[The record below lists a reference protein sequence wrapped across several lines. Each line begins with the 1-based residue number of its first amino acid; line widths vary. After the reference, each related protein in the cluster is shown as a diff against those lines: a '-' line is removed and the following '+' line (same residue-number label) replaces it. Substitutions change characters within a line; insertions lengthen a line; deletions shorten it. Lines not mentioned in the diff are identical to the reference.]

1 MKKQINYSR
10 TFSRSQPNNIV
21 RRRTNKFYDN
31 FLGAFPSIEGK
42 IAIRPLKKKLLK
54 RSISRNK
61 KRYRQHVNIRFPG
74 CIVPRFQSRGS
85 ADSSFVSH
93 SESPPVPTFPNLRGG
108 PLCSALFSAS
118 LSPSPFL
125 LLLPPFLSFP
135 RNLDSPF
142 PRSLLPYSK
151 SSRPEVMRTASEEKR
166 QRKGWWLV
174 GGSREANRRALSAL
188 SVDGVFRGGDMESG
202 NSCLAG

>member
-1 MKKQINYSR
+1 MHC
-10 TFSRSQPNNIV
+10 P
-21 RRRTNKFYDN
+21 
-31 FLGAFPSIEGK
+31 
-42 IAIRPLKKKLLK
+42 AIPVQGIGRLLI
-54 RSISRNK
+54 RLPFRIS
-61 KRYRQHVNIRFPG
+61 PG
-74 CIVPRFQSRGS
+74 PDV
-85 ADSSFVSH
+85 
-93 SESPPVPTFPNLRGG
+93 SESPRRSIVLG
-108 PLCSALFSAS
+108 
-118 LSPSPFL
+118 PFL
-125 LLLPPFLSFP
+125 GVALSQPFPPPPPPFLSFP

>member
-1 MKKQINYSR
+1 MKEQINYNR

-31 FLGAFPSIEGK
+31 FLEAFLRSKEK
-42 IAIRPLKKKLLK
+42 SRFVLLKKKLLK

-125 LLLPPFLSFP
+125 LLLLLSYHSPATSILLFLDLSFRT
-135 RNLDSPF
+135 RNPL
-142 PRSLLPYSK
+142 
-151 SSRPEVMRTASEEKR
+151 V
-166 QRKGWWLV
+166 QR
-174 GGSREANRRALSAL
+174 
-188 SVDGVFRGGDMESG
+188 
-202 NSCLAG
+202 